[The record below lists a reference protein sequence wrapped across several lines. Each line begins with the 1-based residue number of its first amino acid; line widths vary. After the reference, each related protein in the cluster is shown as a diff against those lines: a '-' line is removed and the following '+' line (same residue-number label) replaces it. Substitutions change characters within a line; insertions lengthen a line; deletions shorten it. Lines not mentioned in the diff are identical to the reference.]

1 MESFASGEEV
11 GNAAAIDVEIGWIPD
26 RVEVYN
32 ATDGDLLTVGFCNR
46 YVIPFTSGGV
56 NELKAG
62 DKITGVT
69 NTGVSAIISEVLLY
83 SGSFAGGDAAG
94 FFIVE
99 FDDQV
104 GTFGAENVTGPTV
117 GATDDATVTANVTH
131 GYAMALAVSGEDAGA
146 AGIAPFAGLIE
157 ANAKGFTIGATVA
170 EEAKLLRWCAWRND
184 R

>member
-11 GNAAAIDVEIGWIPD
+11 GNAAAINVEIGWIPD

-46 YVIPFTSGGV
+46 YVIPFSSGGV

-62 DKITGVT
+62 EKITGVT
-69 NTGVSAIISEVLLY
+69 NTGVSAIIAKVLLY
-83 SGSFAGGDAAG
+83 SGSWAGGDAAG

-99 FDDQV
+99 FDDQD
-104 GTFGAENVTGPTV
+104 GTFGSEDVTGEAA
-117 GATDDATVTANVTH
+117 GATNDATITVNVTH

-146 AGIAPFAGLIE
+146 AGIAPFAGVE
-157 ANAKGFTIGATVA
+157 ESNSKGFTIGATVA